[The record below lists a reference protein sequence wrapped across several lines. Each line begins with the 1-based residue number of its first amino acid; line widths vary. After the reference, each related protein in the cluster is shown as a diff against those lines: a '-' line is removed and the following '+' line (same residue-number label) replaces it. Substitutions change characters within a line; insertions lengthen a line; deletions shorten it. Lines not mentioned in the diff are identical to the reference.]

1 MQLLAMYMVITYNLS
16 ILDFKFHITKH
27 ISYINILIIY
37 PHWILNVQDYPLV
50 AVTFYLIIYPYWILN
65 MKKRIIFAG
74 SSMCICQPK
83 IRSTAH

>member
-1 MQLLAMYMVITYNLS
+1 MDRLIIHPYW
-16 ILDFKFHITKH
+16 ILKYQNEAKNAVF
-27 ISYINILIIY
+27 SELIIY
-37 PHWILNVQDYPLV
+37 SYWILNSQST
-50 AVTFYLIIYPYWILN
+50 VTVTLIIKLIIYPYWILN